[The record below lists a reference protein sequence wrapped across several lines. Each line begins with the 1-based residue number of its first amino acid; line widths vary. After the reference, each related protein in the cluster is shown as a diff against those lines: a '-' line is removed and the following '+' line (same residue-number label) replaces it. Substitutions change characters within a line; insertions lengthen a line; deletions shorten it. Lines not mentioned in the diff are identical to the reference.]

1 MKIQKTLFLNI
12 FLIFF
17 PAFAFTQNS
26 QWVTVEHTSEVSPRI
41 SIDQAKNEL
50 LLLARE
56 QAVAEVTGYR
66 IQETVLMLETQ
77 IDGETSQWHE
87 SYNRIF
93 REHVNGKITKEKE
106 PEFDIKTSD
115 DGIFLSIVYEAEVT
129 PEEGSPDP
137 GFVVDFKVD
146 RTVYQV
152 GDPIVM
158 EAKVSQDAYITIFSL
173 LADGTAA
180 VIFPNRYMLDNKIPA
195 GKKRV
200 IPNSTEQE
208 ILRFVA
214 LDRDD
219 ENPPFSEVLLCIAT
233 KKPYRFQTVN
243 DALEYST
250 HFTEINNW
258 IINIDID
265 KRVEAMTNYTI
276 LRQ

>member
-1 MKIQKTLFLNI
+1 MQKIIVLNI
-12 FLIFF
+12 IFILF
-17 PAFAFTQNS
+17 PTLTFTQNS
-26 QWVTVEHTSEVSPRI
+26 QWITIEHTSEVSPRI

-56 QAVAEVTGYR
+56 QAVAKVTGYR
-66 IQETVLMLETQ
+66 IEETVFMLETQ

-93 REHVNGKITKEKE
+93 REHVNGKITQEKK
-106 PEFDIKTSD
+106 PEFDIKTTD

-180 VIFPNRYMLDNKIPA
+180 VIFPNRYMPDNKLSA
-195 GKKRV
+195 GKKRI
-200 IPNSTEQE
+200 IPNNTERE
-208 ILRFVA
+208 ILSFVA

-233 KKPYRFQTVN
+233 KKPYRFQSVN

-265 KRVEAMTNYTI
+265 KRVEAMANYSI
-276 LRQ
+276 VRQ